1 MHKNLK
7 FLSYFSG
14 TGSYIESG
22 SVSMSPD
29 PSTSPTEEAGTS
41 PATMTSPQG
50 PTVTEPLPTPLPG
63 DAVTSEAAPASSSK
77 RPTRDDWVRIAIF
90 GIPYASFFLLDIIP
104 TSIFPA
110 SWNATLVNVILDSI
124 FLVMALAFFGREV
137 LSAFSYLRRR
147 PVRKIALLLSL
158 WLLVTMTQG
167 AIRLAI
173 YGPNPPVAQNQQG
186 VVSALSD
193 SALGLTFAFFVAIG
207 MPLVEEIF
215 YRHILIGK
223 LSPYA
228 PTWLLGSISA
238 FLFAYMHCHEWQ
250 DMTMYLPVGIIL
262 TLVYVKS
269 GKNIAYAW
277 MYHALNN
284 SIMTALVF
292 LAPTLPQSA

>member
-1 MHKNLK
+1 MTTDPTAQP
-7 FLSYFSG
+7 LSA
-14 TGSYIESG
+14 TA
-22 SVSMSPD
+22 D
-29 PSTSPTEEAGTS
+29 PSVTNAG
-41 PATMTSPQG
+41 PQG
-50 PTVTEPLPTPLPG
+50 PVSAAPLPLPG
-63 DAVTSEAAPASSSK
+63 EHGSSEAAPASSPA
-77 RPTRDDWVRIAIF
+77 RPPRADWVRIAIF

-104 TSIFPA
+104 TSIFPE

-147 PVRKIALLLSL
+147 PVRKIALLFGL
-158 WLLVTMTQG
+158 WLLATMVQG
-167 AIRLAI
+167 AIHLSI

-215 YRHILIGK
+215 YHHILIGK
-223 LSPYA
+223 LSPYV

-262 TLVYVKS
+262 TLVYIKS

-277 MYHALNN
+277 LYHALNN
-284 SIMTALVF
+284 SIMVAIVF
-292 LAPTLPQSA
+292 FAPTLPQSA

>member
-1 MHKNLK
+1 
-7 FLSYFSG
+7 
-14 TGSYIESG
+14 
-22 SVSMSPD
+22 
-29 PSTSPTEEAGTS
+29 
-41 PATMTSPQG
+41 MTSPQG
-50 PTVTEPLPTPLPG
+50 PTVTEPLPTDLPG
-63 DAVTSEAAPASSSK
+63 AAVPTEAAPASSPK
-77 RPTRDDWVRIAIF
+77 HLTRDDWVRIAIF

-110 SWNATLVNVILDSI
+110 SWNTTLVNVILDSI
-124 FLVMALAFFGREV
+124 FLAMVLAFFGREF
-137 LSAFSYLRRR
+137 LSAFSFLRRR
-147 PVRKIALLLSL
+147 PVRKNALLLGL
-158 WLLVTMTQG
+158 WLLITMTQG

-269 GKNIAYAW
+269 GKNIAYSW
-277 MYHALNN
+277 LYHALNN
-284 SIMTALVF
+284 SIMVALVF

>member
-1 MHKNLK
+1 MATDPNTQP
-7 FLSYFSG
+7 LSA
-14 TGSYIESG
+14 TAD
-22 SVSMSPD
+22 SPV
-29 PSTSPTEEAGTS
+29 TNAG
-41 PATMTSPQG
+41 PQG
-50 PTVTEPLPTPLPG
+50 PVSAAPLPLPG
-63 DAVTSEAAPASSSK
+63 EPVSSEAAPASSPK
-77 RPTRDDWVRIAIF
+77 RPTRADWVRIATF

-104 TSIFPA
+104 TSIFPE

-124 FLVMALAFFGREV
+124 FLVLALAFFGREV

-147 PVRKIALLLSL
+147 PVRKIALLFGL
-158 WLLVTMTQG
+158 WLLTTMVQG
-167 AIRLAI
+167 AIRLSI

-223 LSPYA
+223 LGPYA

-262 TLVYVKS
+262 TLVYIKS
-269 GKNIAYAW
+269 GKNIAYSW

-284 SIMTALVF
+284 TIMVTIVF
-292 LAPTLPQSA
+292 FAPTLPQSA

>member
-1 MHKNLK
+1 
-7 FLSYFSG
+7 
-14 TGSYIESG
+14 
-22 SVSMSPD
+22 MSPN
-29 PSTSPTEEAGTS
+29 PSTSPAREAATTPEALTCPHG
-41 PATMTSPQG
+41 PADADHL
-50 PTVTEPLPTPLPG
+50 PLHTK
-63 DAVTSEAAPASSSK
+63 AVSGEAAPASFPE
-77 RPTRDDWVRIAIF
+77 RPTRADWVRIAAF

-104 TSIFPA
+104 TSIFPE

-147 PVRKIALLLSL
+147 PVRKIALLFGL
-158 WLLVTMTQG
+158 WFLATMVQG
-167 AIRLAI
+167 AIRLSI

-193 SALGLTFAFFVAIG
+193 GALGLTFAFFVAIG

-228 PTWLLGSISA
+228 PTWLLGAISA

-269 GKNIAYAW
+269 GKNIAYSW

-284 SIMTALVF
+284 SIMVAIVF
-292 LAPTLPQSA
+292 FAPTLPQSA

>member
-1 MHKNLK
+1 
-7 FLSYFSG
+7 
-14 TGSYIESG
+14 
-22 SVSMSPD
+22 MSPT
-29 PSTSPTEEAGTS
+29 PSAS
-41 PATMTSPQG
+41 PAQDAATTPEALTCPNG
-50 PTVTEPLPTPLPG
+50 TTDADRLPLHT
-63 DAVTSEAAPASSSK
+63 DAVSGEATPASSPK
-77 RPTRDDWVRIAIF
+77 RPTRADWVRIAIF

-104 TSIFPA
+104 TSIFPE

-124 FLVMALAFFGREV
+124 FLVLVLAFFGREF

-147 PVRKIALLLSL
+147 PVRKIVLLFGL
-158 WLLVTMTQG
+158 WLLTTMVQG
-167 AIRLAI
+167 AIRLSI

-262 TLVYVKS
+262 TLVYIKS
-269 GKNIAYAW
+269 GKNIAYSW

-284 SIMTALVF
+284 TIMVTIVF
-292 LAPTLPQSA
+292 FAPTLPQSA

>member
-1 MHKNLK
+1 
-7 FLSYFSG
+7 
-14 TGSYIESG
+14 
-22 SVSMSPD
+22 MSTD
-29 PSTSPTEEAGTS
+29 PSASPTAEAGNTLEALTC
-41 PATMTSPQG
+41 PHG
-50 PTVTEPLPTPLPG
+50 PTDTDRLPRHTE
-63 DAVTSEAAPASSSK
+63 AVSDEPALASSPK
-77 RPTRDDWVRIAIF
+77 RLTRDDWVRIAAF

-124 FLVMALAFFGREV
+124 FLVLALAFFGREV

-147 PVRKIALLLSL
+147 PVRKIALLFGL
-158 WLLVTMTQG
+158 WFLATMV
-167 AIRLAI
+167 
-173 YGPNPPVAQNQQG
+173 PNPPVAQNQQG

-262 TLVYVKS
+262 TLVYIKS
-269 GKNIAYAW
+269 GKNIAYSW

-284 SIMTALVF
+284 SIMVAIVF
-292 LAPTLPQSA
+292 FVPTLPQSA

>member
-1 MHKNLK
+1 
-7 FLSYFSG
+7 
-14 TGSYIESG
+14 
-22 SVSMSPD
+22 MSPS
-29 PSTSPTEEAGTS
+29 PSAS
-41 PATMTSPQG
+41 PAQDAATTPEALTCPNG
-50 PTVTEPLPTPLPG
+50 TTDADRLPLHTE
-63 DAVTSEAAPASSSK
+63 AVSGEATPASSPK
-77 RPTRDDWVRIAIF
+77 RPTRADWVRIATF

-104 TSIFPA
+104 TSIFPE

-124 FLVMALAFFGREV
+124 FLVLVLASFGREF

-147 PVRKIALLLSL
+147 PVRKIALLFGL
-158 WLLVTMTQG
+158 WLLTTMVQG
-167 AIRLAI
+167 AIRLSI

-223 LSPYA
+223 LGPYA

-262 TLVYVKS
+262 TLVYIKS
-269 GKNIAYAW
+269 GKNIAYSW

-284 SIMTALVF
+284 TIMVAIVF
-292 LAPTLPQSA
+292 FAPTLPQSA

>member
-1 MHKNLK
+1 
-7 FLSYFSG
+7 
-14 TGSYIESG
+14 
-22 SVSMSPD
+22 MSPS
-29 PSTSPTEEAGTS
+29 PSAS
-41 PATMTSPQG
+41 PAQDAATTPEALTCPNG
-50 PTVTEPLPTPLPG
+50 TTDADRLPLHTE
-63 DAVTSEAAPASSSK
+63 AVSGEAAPASSPA
-77 RPTRDDWVRIAIF
+77 RPTRADWVRIAIF

-104 TSIFPA
+104 TSIFPE

-124 FLVMALAFFGREV
+124 FLVLVLAFFGREF
-137 LSAFSYLRRR
+137 LSAFSFLRRR
-147 PVRKIALLLSL
+147 PVRKIALLFGL
-158 WLLVTMTQG
+158 WLLTTMVQG
-167 AIRLAI
+167 AIRLSI

-223 LSPYA
+223 LGPYA

-262 TLVYVKS
+262 TLVYIKS
-269 GKNIAYAW
+269 GKNIAYSW

-284 SIMTALVF
+284 TIMVTIVF
-292 LAPTLPQSA
+292 FAPTLPQSA

>member
-1 MHKNLK
+1 
-7 FLSYFSG
+7 
-14 TGSYIESG
+14 
-22 SVSMSPD
+22 MSPN
-29 PSTSPTEEAGTS
+29 PSAS
-41 PATMTSPQG
+41 PAQ
-50 PTVTEPLPTPLPG
+50 
-63 DAVTSEAAPASSSK
+63 EAATTPEALACPNGPADTGHLPLHTEAASDEATPASSPK
-77 RPTRDDWVRIAIF
+77 RPTRADWVRIAAF

-104 TSIFPA
+104 TSIFPE

-124 FLVMALAFFGREV
+124 FLVLALAFFGREV

-147 PVRKIALLLSL
+147 PVRKIALLFGL
-158 WLLVTMTQG
+158 WFLATMVQG
-167 AIRLAI
+167 AIRLSI

-228 PTWLLGSISA
+228 PTWLLGLISA

-262 TLVYVKS
+262 TLVYIKS

-277 MYHALNN
+277 LYHALNN
-284 SIMTALVF
+284 SIMVALIF
-292 LAPTLPQSA
+292 LVPTLPQSA

>member
-1 MHKNLK
+1 MCPNGPADTDRLPPHTEAV
-7 FLSYFSG
+7 SG
-14 TGSYIESG
+14 
-22 SVSMSPD
+22 
-29 PSTSPTEEAGTS
+29 
-41 PATMTSPQG
+41 
-50 PTVTEPLPTPLPG
+50 
-63 DAVTSEAAPASSSK
+63 EAATASPPK
-77 RPTRDDWVRIAIF
+77 RPTRADWVRIAAF

-104 TSIFPA
+104 TSIFPE

-124 FLVMALAFFGREV
+124 FLVLALAFFGREV
-137 LSAFSYLRRR
+137 LSTFSYLHRR
-147 PVRKIALLLSL
+147 PVRKIALLFGL
-158 WLLVTMTQG
+158 WLLATMVQG
-167 AIRLAI
+167 AIRLSL

-228 PTWLLGSISA
+228 PTWLLGAISA

-262 TLVYVKS
+262 TLVYIKS
-269 GKNIAYAW
+269 GKNIAYSW
-277 MYHALNN
+277 LYHALNN
-284 SIMTALVF
+284 TIMVAIVF
-292 LAPTLPQSA
+292 FAPTLPQSA

>member
-1 MHKNLK
+1 
-7 FLSYFSG
+7 
-14 TGSYIESG
+14 
-22 SVSMSPD
+22 MSPN
-29 PSTSPTEEAGTS
+29 PSTSPAHEA
-41 PATMTSPQG
+41 ATTPEALTRPHG
-50 PTVTEPLPTPLPG
+50 PTDTEPSPLHTE
-63 DAVTSEAAPASSSK
+63 AVSDEPAPASSPK
-77 RPTRDDWVRIAIF
+77 HLTRDDWVRIAIF

-124 FLVMALAFFGREV
+124 FLVMALAFFGRKV

-147 PVRKIALLLSL
+147 PVRKIALLCGL
-158 WLLVTMTQG
+158 WLLATMIQG
-167 AIRLAI
+167 AIRLSI
-173 YGPNPPVAQNQQG
+173 YGPNPPVAHNQQG

-228 PTWLLGSISA
+228 PIWLLGSISA

-262 TLVYVKS
+262 TLVYIKS
-269 GKNIAYAW
+269 GKNIAYSW
-277 MYHALNN
+277 LYHALNN
-284 SIMTALVF
+284 SIMVAVIFLV
-292 LAPTLPQSA
+292 PTLPQSA

>member
-1 MHKNLK
+1 MATDPNTQP
-7 FLSYFSG
+7 LSA
-14 TGSYIESG
+14 TAD
-22 SVSMSPD
+22 SPV
-29 PSTSPTEEAGTS
+29 TNAG
-41 PATMTSPQG
+41 PQG
-50 PTVTEPLPTPLPG
+50 PVSAAPLPPPNE
-63 DAVTSEAAPASSSK
+63 AVSSEAAPASSPA
-77 RPTRDDWVRIAIF
+77 RPTRADWVRIAIF

-104 TSIFPA
+104 TSIFPE

-124 FLVMALAFFGREV
+124 FLVLVLAFFGREF

-147 PVRKIALLLSL
+147 PVRKIALLFGL
-158 WLLVTMTQG
+158 WLLTTMVQG
-167 AIRLAI
+167 AIRLSI

-262 TLVYVKS
+262 TLVYIKS
-269 GKNIAYAW
+269 GKNIAYSW

-284 SIMTALVF
+284 TIMVTIVF
-292 LAPTLPQSA
+292 FAPTLPQSA

>member
-1 MHKNLK
+1 
-7 FLSYFSG
+7 
-14 TGSYIESG
+14 
-22 SVSMSPD
+22 MSPS
-29 PSTSPTEEAGTS
+29 PSAS
-41 PATMTSPQG
+41 PAQDAATTPEALTCPNG
-50 PTVTEPLPTPLPG
+50 TTDADRLPLHTE
-63 DAVTSEAAPASSSK
+63 AVSGEATPASSPK
-77 RPTRDDWVRIAIF
+77 RPTRADWVRIATF

-104 TSIFPA
+104 TSIFPE

-124 FLVMALAFFGREV
+124 FLVLVLAFFGREF

-147 PVRKIALLLSL
+147 PVRKIALLFGL
-158 WLLVTMTQG
+158 WLLTTMVQG
-167 AIRLAI
+167 AIRLSI

-228 PTWLLGSISA
+228 PTWLLGAISA

-262 TLVYVKS
+262 TLVYIKS
-269 GKNIAYAW
+269 GKNIAYSW

-284 SIMTALVF
+284 TIMVAIVF
-292 LAPTLPQSA
+292 FAPTLPQSA

>member
-1 MHKNLK
+1 
-7 FLSYFSG
+7 
-14 TGSYIESG
+14 
-22 SVSMSPD
+22 MSPS
-29 PSTSPTEEAGTS
+29 PSAS
-41 PATMTSPQG
+41 PAQDAATTPEALTCPNG
-50 PTVTEPLPTPLPG
+50 TTDADRLPLHTE
-63 DAVTSEAAPASSSK
+63 AVSGEAAPASSPA
-77 RPTRDDWVRIAIF
+77 RPTRADWVRIAIF

-104 TSIFPA
+104 TSIFPE

-124 FLVMALAFFGREV
+124 FLVLVLAFFGREF

-147 PVRKIALLLSL
+147 PVRKIALLFGL
-158 WLLVTMTQG
+158 WLLTTMVQG
-167 AIRLAI
+167 AIRLSI

-228 PTWLLGSISA
+228 PTWLLGAISA

-262 TLVYVKS
+262 TLVYIKS
-269 GKNIAYAW
+269 GKNIAYSW

-284 SIMTALVF
+284 TIMVTIVF
-292 LAPTLPQSA
+292 FAPTLPQSA

>member
-1 MHKNLK
+1 
-7 FLSYFSG
+7 
-14 TGSYIESG
+14 
-22 SVSMSPD
+22 MSPN
-29 PSTSPTEEAGTS
+29 PSAS
-41 PATMTSPQG
+41 PAQEAATTPEALTCPNG
-50 PTVTEPLPTPLPG
+50 PADTGHLPLHTE
-63 DAVTSEAAPASSSK
+63 AVSGEAAPASSPE
-77 RPTRDDWVRIAIF
+77 RPTRADWVRIAIF

-104 TSIFPA
+104 TSIFPE

-124 FLVMALAFFGREV
+124 FLVLALAFLGREV

-147 PVRKIALLLSL
+147 PVRKIALLFGL
-158 WLLVTMTQG
+158 WFLATMVQG
-167 AIRLAI
+167 AIRLSI

-262 TLVYVKS
+262 TLVYIKS
-269 GKNIAYAW
+269 GKNIAYSW
-277 MYHALNN
+277 LYHALNN
-284 SIMTALVF
+284 SIMVAVIFLV
-292 LAPTLPQSA
+292 PTLPQSA

>member
-1 MHKNLK
+1 MP
-7 FLSYFSG
+7 
-14 TGSYIESG
+14 
-22 SVSMSPD
+22 PD
-29 PSTSPTEEAGTS
+29 PSAPPTEEAGTT

-50 PTVTEPLPTPLPG
+50 PTVTEPLPTDLPG
-63 DAVTSEAAPASSSK
+63 AAVPTEAAPASSPK
-77 RPTRDDWVRIAIF
+77 HLTRDDWVRIAIF

-124 FLVMALAFFGREV
+124 FLAMVLAFFGREF
-137 LSAFSYLRRR
+137 LSAFSFLRRR
-147 PVRKIALLLSL
+147 PVRKIALLLGL
-158 WLLVTMTQG
+158 WLLITMTQG

-269 GKNIAYAW
+269 GKNIAYSW

-284 SIMTALVF
+284 SIMVALVF

>member
-1 MHKNLK
+1 
-7 FLSYFSG
+7 
-14 TGSYIESG
+14 
-22 SVSMSPD
+22 MSTD
-29 PSTSPTEEAGTS
+29 PSASPTQEA
-41 PATMTSPQG
+41 ATTPEALARPNG
-50 PTVTEPLPTPLPG
+50 PTDTEPLSLHTETVSNEP
-63 DAVTSEAAPASSSK
+63 APASSPK
-77 RPTRDDWVRIAIF
+77 RLARADWVRIAIF

-104 TSIFPA
+104 TSIVPE
-110 SWNATLVNVILDSI
+110 SWNVTFVNVTLDSI
-124 FLVMALAFFGREV
+124 FLVLALALFGREL

-147 PVRKIALLLSL
+147 PIRKIALLFGL
-158 WLLVTMTQG
+158 WFLATMVQG

-186 VVSALSD
+186 VVAALSD
-193 SALGLTFAFFVAIG
+193 SSLGLTFAFFVAIG

-215 YRHILIGK
+215 YRHFLIGK

-269 GKNIAYAW
+269 GKNIAYSW

-284 SIMTALVF
+284 SIMVAIVF
-292 LAPTLPQSA
+292 FAPTLPQSA

>member
-1 MHKNLK
+1 
-7 FLSYFSG
+7 
-14 TGSYIESG
+14 
-22 SVSMSPD
+22 MSPN
-29 PSTSPTEEAGTS
+29 PSAS
-41 PATMTSPQG
+41 PAQ
-50 PTVTEPLPTPLPG
+50 
-63 DAVTSEAAPASSSK
+63 EAATTPEALTCPNGATDADRLPLHTEAVSGEATPASPHE
-77 RPTRDDWVRIAIF
+77 RPTRTDWVRIAIF

-104 TSIFPA
+104 TSIFPE

-124 FLVMALAFFGREV
+124 FLMLVLAFFGREF

-147 PVRKIALLLSL
+147 PVRKIALLFGL
-158 WLLVTMTQG
+158 WLLTTMVQG
-167 AIRLAI
+167 AIRLSI

-228 PTWLLGSISA
+228 PTWLLGAISA

-262 TLVYVKS
+262 TLVYIKS
-269 GKNIAYAW
+269 GKNIAYSW

-284 SIMTALVF
+284 TIMVAIVF
-292 LAPTLPQSA
+292 FVPTLPQSA

>member
-1 MHKNLK
+1 MATDPNTQP
-7 FLSYFSG
+7 LSA
-14 TGSYIESG
+14 TAD
-22 SVSMSPD
+22 SPV
-29 PSTSPTEEAGTS
+29 TNAG
-41 PATMTSPQG
+41 PQG
-50 PTVTEPLPTPLPG
+50 PVSAAPLPLPG
-63 DAVTSEAAPASSSK
+63 EPVSSEAAPASSSK

-147 PVRKIALLLSL
+147 PVRKIALLLGL

-228 PTWLLGSISA
+228 PTWLLGAISA

-262 TLVYVKS
+262 TLVYIKS
-269 GKNIAYAW
+269 GKNIAYSW

-284 SIMTALVF
+284 TIMVTIVF
-292 LAPTLPQSA
+292 FAPTLPQSA

>member
-1 MHKNLK
+1 
-7 FLSYFSG
+7 
-14 TGSYIESG
+14 
-22 SVSMSPD
+22 MSPS
-29 PSTSPTEEAGTS
+29 PSAS
-41 PATMTSPQG
+41 PAQDAATTPEALTCPNG
-50 PTVTEPLPTPLPG
+50 TTDADRLPLHTE
-63 DAVTSEAAPASSSK
+63 AVSGEATPASSPK
-77 RPTRDDWVRIAIF
+77 RPTRAEWVRIATF

-104 TSIFPA
+104 TSIFPE

-124 FLVMALAFFGREV
+124 FLVLALAFFGREV

-147 PVRKIALLLSL
+147 PVRKIALLFGL
-158 WLLVTMTQG
+158 WLLTTMTQG
-167 AIRLAI
+167 AIRLSI

-193 SALGLTFAFFVAIG
+193 SALGLTFAFFVAVG

-228 PTWLLGSISA
+228 PTWLLGAISA

-262 TLVYVKS
+262 TLVYIKS
-269 GKNIAYAW
+269 GKNIAYSW

-284 SIMTALVF
+284 TIMVAIIF
-292 LAPTLPQSA
+292 FAPTLPQSA

>member
-1 MHKNLK
+1 
-7 FLSYFSG
+7 
-14 TGSYIESG
+14 
-22 SVSMSPD
+22 MSPS
-29 PSTSPTEEAGTS
+29 PSAS
-41 PATMTSPQG
+41 PAQDAATTPEALTCPNG
-50 PTVTEPLPTPLPG
+50 TTDADRLPLHTE
-63 DAVTSEAAPASSSK
+63 AVSGEATPASSPK
-77 RPTRDDWVRIAIF
+77 RPTRADWVRIAIF

-104 TSIFPA
+104 TSIFPE

-124 FLVMALAFFGREV
+124 FLVLVLAFFGREF

-147 PVRKIALLLSL
+147 PVRKIALLFGL
-158 WLLVTMTQG
+158 WLLTTMVQG
-167 AIRLAI
+167 AIRLSI

-186 VVSALSD
+186 VVSALSN

-228 PTWLLGSISA
+228 PTWLLGAISA

-262 TLVYVKS
+262 TLVYIKS
-269 GKNIAYAW
+269 GKNIAYSW

-284 SIMTALVF
+284 TIMVTIVF
-292 LAPTLPQSA
+292 FAPTLPQSA

>member
-1 MHKNLK
+1 
-7 FLSYFSG
+7 
-14 TGSYIESG
+14 
-22 SVSMSPD
+22 MSPS
-29 PSTSPTEEAGTS
+29 PSAS
-41 PATMTSPQG
+41 PAQDAATTPEALTCPNG
-50 PTVTEPLPTPLPG
+50 TTDADRLPLHTE
-63 DAVTSEAAPASSSK
+63 AVSGEAAPASSPK
-77 RPTRDDWVRIAIF
+77 RPTRADWVRIATF

-104 TSIFPA
+104 TSIFPE

-124 FLVMALAFFGREV
+124 FLVLVLAFFGREF

-147 PVRKIALLLSL
+147 PVRKIALLFGL
-158 WLLVTMTQG
+158 WLLTTMVQG
-167 AIRLAI
+167 AIRLSI

-228 PTWLLGSISA
+228 PTWLLGAISA

-262 TLVYVKS
+262 TLVYIKS
-269 GKNIAYAW
+269 GKNIAYSW

-284 SIMTALVF
+284 TIMVAIVF
-292 LAPTLPQSA
+292 FAPTLPQSA

>member
-1 MHKNLK
+1 
-7 FLSYFSG
+7 
-14 TGSYIESG
+14 
-22 SVSMSPD
+22 MSPN
-29 PSTSPTEEAGTS
+29 PSTSPAR
-41 PATMTSPQG
+41 
-50 PTVTEPLPTPLPG
+50 
-63 DAVTSEAAPASSSK
+63 EAATTPEALTYPNGTTDADHLPLHNEAASDEATPASSPK
-77 RPTRDDWVRIAIF
+77 RPTRADWVRIAAF

-104 TSIFPA
+104 TSIFPE

-124 FLVMALAFFGREV
+124 FLVLALAFFGREV

-147 PVRKIALLLSL
+147 PVRKIALLFGL
-158 WLLVTMTQG
+158 WFLATMVQG
-167 AIRLAI
+167 AIRLSI

-262 TLVYVKS
+262 TLVYIKS
-269 GKNIAYAW
+269 GKNIAYSW

-284 SIMTALVF
+284 SIMVAIVF
-292 LAPTLPQSA
+292 FVPTLPQSA

>member
-1 MHKNLK
+1 
-7 FLSYFSG
+7 
-14 TGSYIESG
+14 
-22 SVSMSPD
+22 
-29 PSTSPTEEAGTS
+29 
-41 PATMTSPQG
+41 MTSPQS
-50 PTVTEPLPTPLPG
+50 PTVTEPLPALLPG
-63 DAVTSEAAPASSSK
+63 EAVTSEAAPASSPK
-77 RPTRDDWVRIAIF
+77 HLTRDDWVRIAIF

-147 PVRKIALLLSL
+147 PVRKIALLLGL

-193 SALGLTFAFFVAIG
+193 STLGLTFAFFVAIG

-269 GKNIAYAW
+269 GKNIAYSW

-284 SIMTALVF
+284 SIMVAVIF

>member
-1 MHKNLK
+1 
-7 FLSYFSG
+7 
-14 TGSYIESG
+14 
-22 SVSMSPD
+22 MSPN
-29 PSTSPTEEAGTS
+29 PSAS
-41 PATMTSPQG
+41 PAQEAATTPEALTCPNGATDADRSPLH
-50 PTVTEPLPTPLPG
+50 TE
-63 DAVTSEAAPASSSK
+63 AVSGEAAPASSPE
-77 RPTRDDWVRIAIF
+77 RPTRADWVRIAIF

-104 TSIFPA
+104 TSIFPE

-124 FLVMALAFFGREV
+124 FLVLALAFFGREV
-137 LSAFSYLRRR
+137 LSTFSYLRRR
-147 PVRKIALLLSL
+147 PVRKIALLFGL
-158 WLLVTMTQG
+158 WFLATMVQG
-167 AIRLAI
+167 AIRLSI

-215 YRHILIGK
+215 YRHILIGR

-262 TLVYVKS
+262 TLVYIKS

-277 MYHALNN
+277 LYHALNN
-284 SIMTALVF
+284 SIMVALIF
-292 LAPTLPQSA
+292 LVPTLPQSA

>member
-1 MHKNLK
+1 MRM
-7 FLSYFSG
+7 FQILSKYL
-14 TGSYIESG
+14 GSTIDDRKRILL
-22 SVSMSPD
+22 MATD
-29 PSTSPTEEAGTS
+29 PNTQPLSATANSAVTSAG
-41 PATMTSPQG
+41 PQG
-50 PTVTEPLPTPLPG
+50 PVPTAPHPLANA
-63 DAVTSEAAPASSSK
+63 AVAGEVAPASSPA
-77 RPTRDDWVRIAIF
+77 RPARAEWVRIAIF

-104 TSIFPA
+104 TSIFPE

-124 FLVMALAFFGREV
+124 LLVLALAFFGREF
-137 LSAFSYLRRR
+137 LSAFSYLHRH
-147 PVRKIALLLSL
+147 PVRKIAFLFGL
-158 WLLVTMTQG
+158 WFLATMVQG
-167 AIRLAI
+167 AIRLSI
-173 YGPNPPVAQNQQG
+173 YGTNPPVAQNQQG

-262 TLVYVKS
+262 TLVYIKS
-269 GKNIAYAW
+269 GKNITYSW
-277 MYHALNN
+277 LYHAINN
-284 SIMTALVF
+284 SIMVAFIFLV
-292 LAPTLPQSA
+292 PTLPQNA

>member
-1 MHKNLK
+1 MATDPNAQP
-7 FLSYFSG
+7 LSEAADSPVTN
-14 TGSYIESG
+14 TG
-22 SVSMSPD
+22 
-29 PSTSPTEEAGTS
+29 
-41 PATMTSPQG
+41 PQG
-50 PTVTEPLPTPLPG
+50 PVSAAPLPLPEA
-63 DAVTSEAAPASSSK
+63 AVESEAAPASSPK
-77 RPTRDDWVRIAIF
+77 RPTRADWVRIAIF

-124 FLVMALAFFGREV
+124 FLVMALAFFGREF
-137 LSAFSYLRRR
+137 LSAFSFLRRR
-147 PVRKIALLLSL
+147 PVRKITLLLGL
-158 WLLVTMTQG
+158 WLLITMTQG

-269 GKNIAYAW
+269 GKNIAYSW
-277 MYHALNN
+277 IYHALNN
-284 SIMTALVF
+284 SIMVAVIFLV
-292 LAPTLPQSA
+292 PTLPQSA

>member
-1 MHKNLK
+1 MATDPNTHPR
-7 FLSYFSG
+7 SA
-14 TGSYIESG
+14 TTD
-22 SVSMSPD
+22 SPV
-29 PSTSPTEEAGTS
+29 TNAG
-41 PATMTSPQG
+41 PQG
-50 PTVTEPLPTPLPG
+50 PVSAAPLPLPG
-63 DAVTSEAAPASSSK
+63 EPVSSEASPASSPA
-77 RPTRDDWVRIAIF
+77 RPTRADWVRIAIF

-147 PVRKIALLLSL
+147 PIRKIALLFGL
-158 WLLVTMTQG
+158 WLLTTMIQG
-167 AIRLAI
+167 AIRLSI

-215 YRHILIGK
+215 YRHVLIGK

-262 TLVYVKS
+262 TLVYIKS
-269 GKNIAYAW
+269 GKNIAYSW

-284 SIMTALVF
+284 SIMVAVIF

>member
-1 MHKNLK
+1 
-7 FLSYFSG
+7 
-14 TGSYIESG
+14 
-22 SVSMSPD
+22 MSPS
-29 PSTSPTEEAGTS
+29 PSAS
-41 PATMTSPQG
+41 PAQDAATTPEALTCPNG
-50 PTVTEPLPTPLPG
+50 TTDADRLPLHTK
-63 DAVTSEAAPASSSK
+63 AVSGEAAPASSPK
-77 RPTRDDWVRIAIF
+77 RPTRADWVRIATF

-104 TSIFPA
+104 TSIFPE

-124 FLVMALAFFGREV
+124 FLVLALASFGHEV

-147 PVRKIALLLSL
+147 PVRKIALLFGL
-158 WLLVTMTQG
+158 WLLTTMVQG
-167 AIRLAI
+167 AIRLSI

-262 TLVYVKS
+262 TLVYIKS
-269 GKNIAYAW
+269 GKNIAYSW

-284 SIMTALVF
+284 TIMVTIVF
-292 LAPTLPQSA
+292 FAPTLPQSA

>member
-1 MHKNLK
+1 
-7 FLSYFSG
+7 
-14 TGSYIESG
+14 
-22 SVSMSPD
+22 MSPT
-29 PSTSPTEEAGTS
+29 PSAS
-41 PATMTSPQG
+41 PAQDAATTPEALTCPNG
-50 PTVTEPLPTPLPG
+50 TTDADRLPLHT
-63 DAVTSEAAPASSSK
+63 DAVSGEATPASSPK
-77 RPTRDDWVRIAIF
+77 RPTRADWVRIAIF
-90 GIPYASFFLLDIIP
+90 GIPYAAFFLLDIIP
-104 TSIFPA
+104 TSIFPE

-124 FLVMALAFFGREV
+124 FLVLVLAFFGREF

-147 PVRKIALLLSL
+147 PVRKIVLLFGL
-158 WLLVTMTQG
+158 WLLTTMVQG
-167 AIRLAI
+167 AIRLSI

-262 TLVYVKS
+262 TLVYIKS
-269 GKNIAYAW
+269 GKNIAYSW

-284 SIMTALVF
+284 TIMVTIVF
-292 LAPTLPQSA
+292 FAPTLPQSA

>member
-1 MHKNLK
+1 MATDPNTQS
-7 FLSYFSG
+7 LSEAADSPVTN
-14 TGSYIESG
+14 TG
-22 SVSMSPD
+22 
-29 PSTSPTEEAGTS
+29 
-41 PATMTSPQG
+41 PQG
-50 PTVTEPLPTPLPG
+50 PVSAAPLPLPG
-63 DAVTSEAAPASSSK
+63 EPVSSEATPASSPK
-77 RPTRDDWVRIAIF
+77 RPTRADWVRIATF

-104 TSIFPA
+104 TSIFPE

-124 FLVMALAFFGREV
+124 FLVLVLAFFGREF

-147 PVRKIALLLSL
+147 PVRKIALLFGL
-158 WLLVTMTQG
+158 WLLTTMVQG
-167 AIRLAI
+167 AIRLSI

-228 PTWLLGSISA
+228 PTWLLGAISA

-262 TLVYVKS
+262 TLVYIKS
-269 GKNIAYAW
+269 GKNIAYSW

-284 SIMTALVF
+284 SIMVAIIF
-292 LAPTLPQSA
+292 FAPTLPQSA

>member
-1 MHKNLK
+1 
-7 FLSYFSG
+7 
-14 TGSYIESG
+14 
-22 SVSMSPD
+22 MSPN
-29 PSTSPTEEAGTS
+29 PSAS
-41 PATMTSPQG
+41 PAQG
-50 PTVTEPLPTPLPG
+50 AATTPEALACPNGPADTGHLPLHTEAAS
-63 DAVTSEAAPASSSK
+63 DEAAPASSPE
-77 RPTRDDWVRIAIF
+77 RPTRADWVRIAAF

-104 TSIFPA
+104 TSIFPE

-124 FLVMALAFFGREV
+124 FLVLALAFFGREV
-137 LSAFSYLRRR
+137 LSTFSYLRRR
-147 PVRKIALLLSL
+147 PVRKIALLFGL
-158 WLLVTMTQG
+158 WFLATMVQG
-167 AIRLAI
+167 AIRLSI

-262 TLVYVKS
+262 TLVYIKS

-277 MYHALNN
+277 LYHALNN
-284 SIMTALVF
+284 SIMVAIVF
-292 LAPTLPQSA
+292 FVPTLPQSA

>member
-1 MHKNLK
+1 MATDPNTQP
-7 FLSYFSG
+7 LSA
-14 TGSYIESG
+14 TAD
-22 SVSMSPD
+22 SPV
-29 PSTSPTEEAGTS
+29 TNAG
-41 PATMTSPQG
+41 PQG
-50 PTVTEPLPTPLPG
+50 PVSAAPLPLPG
-63 DAVTSEAAPASSSK
+63 EPVSSEATPASSPK
-77 RPTRDDWVRIAIF
+77 RPTRADWVWIAIF

-104 TSIFPA
+104 TSIFPE
-110 SWNATLVNVILDSI
+110 SWNATFVNVILDSI
-124 FLVMALAFFGREV
+124 FLVLALAFFGREV

-147 PVRKIALLLSL
+147 PVRKIALLFGL
-158 WLLVTMTQG
+158 WFLTTMVQG
-167 AIRLAI
+167 AIRLSI

-262 TLVYVKS
+262 TLVYIKS
-269 GKNIAYAW
+269 GKNIAYSW
-277 MYHALNN
+277 LFHALNN
-284 SIMTALVF
+284 TIMVAIVF
-292 LAPTLPQSA
+292 FAPTLPQSA

>member
-1 MHKNLK
+1 
-7 FLSYFSG
+7 
-14 TGSYIESG
+14 
-22 SVSMSPD
+22 MSTD
-29 PSTSPTEEAGTS
+29 PSTSPTAEAGNTLEALTC
-41 PATMTSPQG
+41 PHG
-50 PTVTEPLPTPLPG
+50 PTDTEPSPLHTE
-63 DAVTSEAAPASSSK
+63 AVSDEAAPASSPK
-77 RPTRDDWVRIAIF
+77 HLTRDDWVRIAIF

-147 PVRKIALLLSL
+147 PVRKIALLCGL
-158 WLLVTMTQG
+158 WLLTTMIQG
-167 AIRLAI
+167 AIRLSI

-186 VVSALSD
+186 VVSALSE

-262 TLVYVKS
+262 TLVYIKS
-269 GKNIAYAW
+269 GKNIAYSW
-277 MYHALNN
+277 LYHALNN
-284 SIMTALVF
+284 SIMVAVIF

>member
-1 MHKNLK
+1 
-7 FLSYFSG
+7 
-14 TGSYIESG
+14 
-22 SVSMSPD
+22 MSPN
-29 PSTSPTEEAGTS
+29 PSAS
-41 PATMTSPQG
+41 PAQEAATTPEALTCPNG
-50 PTVTEPLPTPLPG
+50 ATDADRLPLHTE
-63 DAVTSEAAPASSSK
+63 AVSGEAAPASSPK
-77 RPTRDDWVRIAIF
+77 RPTRADWVRIATF

-104 TSIFPA
+104 TSIFPE

-124 FLVMALAFFGREV
+124 FLVLVLAFFGREF

-147 PVRKIALLLSL
+147 PVRKIALLFGL
-158 WLLVTMTQG
+158 WLLTTMVQG
-167 AIRLAI
+167 AIRLSI

-262 TLVYVKS
+262 TLVYIKS
-269 GKNIAYAW
+269 GKNIAYSW
-277 MYHALNN
+277 LYHALNN
-284 SIMTALVF
+284 SIMVAVIF